1 MMLKY
6 YTKRYEV
13 IKQGAYPTNRK
24 KRMLATLVSDME
36 AAYAIPMQ
44 RDLTWEK
51 ENEEVFSL
59 YRQVSA
65 DKELFS

>member
-1 MMLKY
+1 
-6 YTKRYEV
+6 
-13 IKQGAYPTNRK
+13 
-24 KRMLATLVSDME
+24 MLATLVSDME